1 MLTIKLSET
10 HTQASQEIPGNLQ
23 EELDSLRRE
32 VEGLRKALKEGKAQG
47 EAHQLEKP
55 NLLISTRWIVKRF
68 LLLCVKPW
76 KIRRNHASVWMP

>member
-32 VEGLRKALKEGKAQG
+32 VEGLRKKLLKRAKPK
-47 EAHQLEKP
+47 EK
-55 NLLISTRWIVKRF
+55 
-68 LLLCVKPW
+68 
-76 KIRRNHASVWMP
+76 